1 MALQYQQNDDHDEQ
15 SDEQPGLI
23 IDISPAL
30 RSRLKRAAAK
40 HDLSVDQY
48 VEDILEKA
56 VAQEEKTEEESTVK
70 QEYRSVS
77 QQTLERLRCIREQIM
92 QERQG
97 QQEPRPISKEGL
109 EGLIQLREQ
118 IKQNHPGVV
127 FEDSTEII
135 RQMREERSQYLSEL

>member
-15 SDEQPGLI
+15 ADKQPGLL

-40 HDLSVDQY
+40 HDLPIDEY

-56 VAQEEKTEEESTVK
+56 VLQEEESTAE
-70 QEYRSVS
+70 QE
-77 QQTLERLRCIREQIM
+77 QH
-92 QERQG
+92 
-97 QQEPRPISKEGL
+97 EPRPISKEGL
-109 EGLIQLREQ
+109 EGLLRLREQ
-118 IKQNHPGVV
+118 IKQNHPGQV

-135 RQMREERSQYLSEL
+135 RQTKFRD